1 MNSIVVPDAST
12 ADLGPFAAK
21 PTSVAGG
28 QQEAALE
35 AWTSD
40 DGRTAAGV
48 WECTPGTFT
57 AVRDGYHEVCQIL
70 SGRATIVGQDGTTQ
84 EVGPGS
90 TLVMPAGR
98 QGEWR
103 VHETVRKTY
112 VTTRL

>member
-1 MNSIVVPDAST
+1 MQSIVVPDAGT
-12 ADLGPFAAK
+12 AELGPYAPK
-21 PTSVAGG
+21 PTSIAGE
-28 QQEAALE
+28 QREASLT
-35 AWTSD
+35 AWTSA
-40 DGRTAAGV
+40 DGRTRAGV

-57 AVRDGYHEVCQIL
+57 AIRDGYHEVCQIL
-70 SGRATIVGQDGTTQ
+70 SGRATIVASDGTIQ

-90 TLVMPAGR
+90 TLVMPAGW